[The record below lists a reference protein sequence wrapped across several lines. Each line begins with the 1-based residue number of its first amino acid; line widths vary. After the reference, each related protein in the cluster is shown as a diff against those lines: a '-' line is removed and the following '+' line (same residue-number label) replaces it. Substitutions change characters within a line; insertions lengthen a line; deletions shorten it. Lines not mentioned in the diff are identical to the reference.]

1 MYMDFLNLD
10 FKNDFVF
17 MNDNNGNLTGGG
29 FLLDSEM
36 LKETINGVSENNN
49 SFKQKG
55 GATVLS
61 ALKDLGI
68 PSGLLYT
75 QGKINKNNVIRYE
88 NSPETIEQG
97 VYERLLEL
105 VEPNNKPKHS
115 IKTRRKRENKRK
127 LSRKKSK

>member
-17 MNDNNGNLTGGG
+17 MNDSNGHLTGGG

-36 LKETINGVSENNN
+36 LKETINGVSENDN

-75 QGKINKNNVIRYE
+75 QRKTNKNNVIRYE

-115 IKTRRKRENKRK
+115 IKTRRKREKKRK
-127 LSRKKSK
+127 LSRKKTK

>member
-17 MNDNNGNLTGGG
+17 MNDSNGHLTGGG

-36 LKETINGVSENNN
+36 LKETINGVSENDN

-115 IKTRRKRENKRK
+115 IKTKRKRENKRK

>member
-1 MYMDFLNLD
+1 MYMDFLDLD

-29 FLLDSEM
+29 FILDSEL
-36 LKETINGVSENNN
+36 LKDTINGISDNNN
-49 SFKQKG
+49 TFPQKG
-55 GATVLS
+55 GATIVS

-75 QGKINKNNVIRYE
+75 PGKINKNNVIRYE
-88 NSPETIEQG
+88 NTPETIEQG
-97 VYERLLEL
+97 VYDRLLEL